1 MRQVLGVRLR
11 NRDRPFPVEG
21 AQVILTDKVA
31 FSSVPLPPN
40 RTGDCFLE
48 TELGVTLVRV
58 ELQTET
64 QILVNEDRKMKK
76 GLILAVAILI
86 LLALAARA
94 QESRREVSAQGT
106 VFFAKHSSGQGVSR
120 ETPVSPSVGS

>member
-1 MRQVLGVRLR
+1 M
-11 NRDRPFPVEG
+11 
-21 AQVILTDKVA
+21 
-31 FSSVPLPPN
+31 
-40 RTGDCFLE
+40 
-48 TELGVTLVRV
+48 VRV

-94 QESRREVSAQGT
+94 QESRREVSVVWHGRT
-106 VFFAKHSSGQGVSR
+106 VTSGRG
-120 ETPVSPSVGS
+120 ETDSGLRFDAVLPKDPRQ

>member
-1 MRQVLGVRLR
+1 M
-11 NRDRPFPVEG
+11 
-21 AQVILTDKVA
+21 
-31 FSSVPLPPN
+31 
-40 RTGDCFLE
+40 E

-64 QILVNEDRKMKK
+64 QILVDEDWKMKK